1 MRRRLN
7 FNDIE
12 FNNNEPI
19 YMQIV
24 ELIKRA
30 IATGELCENEKIPSI
45 RDMSKD
51 LKVNPNTMQRAY
63 SELELMGVT
72 YTKRGMGSFV
82 SDMKSDN
89 DLQLE
94 MAVQISK
101 KFLTDM
107 DGIGI
112 EKERAIEILNTEEL

>member
-1 MRRRLN
+1 MN
-7 FNDIE
+7 FSNIE

-30 IATGELCENEKIPSI
+30 IATGELCENEKLPSI
-45 RDMSKD
+45 REISKG

-82 SDMKSDN
+82 SDVKSDN

-94 MAVQISK
+94 MAREISK

>member
-1 MRRRLN
+1 MN
-7 FNDIE
+7 FSNIE

-30 IATGELCENEKIPSI
+30 IATGELCENEKLPSI
-45 RDMSKD
+45 REMSKG

-63 SELELMGVT
+63 SQLELIGVT
-72 YTKRGMGSFV
+72 YTKRGMGSFISEV
-82 SDMKSDN
+82 KSDT

-94 MAVQISK
+94 MAIQISK

-112 EKERAIEILNTEEL
+112 EKERAIEILSSEKLQ